1 MASALSSSRTK
12 TAFLASRLNHIGVIF
27 MTAFDEKTEQRLM
40 NDIMELLVTH
50 YGAELPEDALD
61 QELERVE
68 MALND
73 AREFHQGQVRKSG
86 ELYIFHPL
94 RVAHLAARHWMDFAS
109 VTASLLHDVV
119 EDTPVTVADVRVK
132 YGDEVAHL
140 VDGLTKVT
148 SEAMS
153 RDDLKKETYKKTLL
167 VAIDDIRVL
176 CLKFWDRID
185 NLYTLDAL
193 PPYKQKL
200 IAEETRTVYVP
211 LARHLGMGYVSTE
224 LESLS
229 HSVLYPKRAKRYQ
242 RAVQDLQQE
251 TSSYLRQIR
260 AKIHNN
266 CEKQKLS
273 VLVKERWRPFTI
285 AAAREMRRGFVALFT
300 LEVQVDRMMD
310 AYLFLGILHSLFP
323 PIPGKLRDHLNQTS
337 QHGYMALKTTVQ
349 AEEQRMRVEITTR
362 KLARFN
368 QAGVLAPGF
377 SFRHDNFR
385 TLMKSLMD
393 GESAFD
399 TESLKLASATIQV
412 YTPHGEVRKLPE
424 GSSVLDFAFDIHD
437 SVGLHACRAVINGR
451 IRQLKTRLLD
461 GDQVEVETAEEPEVL
476 PKWLE
481 WAITPRARN
490 SIRRYLRK
498 KVRSAKAE

>member
-1 MASALSSSRTK
+1 MTFDSA
-12 TAFLASRLNHIGVIF
+12 
-27 MTAFDEKTEQRLM
+27 TEQRLM

-50 YGAELPEDALD
+50 YGAELSEEDLD
-61 QELERVE
+61 RELERVE
-68 MALND
+68 LALND
-73 AREFHQGQVRKSG
+73 ARTHHEGQVRKSG
-86 ELYIFHPL
+86 EPYIFHPL
-94 RVAHLAARHWMDFAS
+94 RVSHLAARHWMDFPS
-109 VTASLLHDVV
+109 VIASLLHDVV
-119 EDTPVTVADVRVK
+119 EDTPVTLEDVRIK

-148 SEAMS
+148 SNILS

-185 NLYTLDAL
+185 NLLTIEAL
-193 PPYKQKL
+193 PLHKQKL

-211 LARHLGMGYVSTE
+211 LAQHLGMGYVATE

-229 HSVLYPKRAKRYQ
+229 YSVLYPKRAKRYEEI
-242 RAVQDLQQE
+242 VHNLQQQ
-251 TSSYLRQIR
+251 TNGYLRQVR
-260 AKIHNN
+260 ARIHSA
-266 CEKQKLS
+266 CEKQKLTA
-273 VLVKERWRPFTI
+273 LVKERWRPFTV
-285 AAAREMRRGFVALFT
+285 AATREMQRGFPSLFT
-300 LEVQVDRMMD
+300 LEVQVDRMME

-349 AEEQRMRVEITTR
+349 AGEQRMRVEITTR

-368 QAGVLAPGF
+368 QSGVLAPGF
-377 SFRHDNFR
+377 NFRQDNFR
-385 TLMKSLMD
+385 DLMQSLMD

-412 YTPHGEVRKLPE
+412 YTPQGEVRKLPE

-437 SVGLHACRAVINGR
+437 SVGLHAHRGIINGR
-451 IRQLKTRLLD
+451 IRQLRTRLLD
-461 GDQVEVETAEEPEVL
+461 GDQVMVETADEPEVL

-490 SIRRYLRK
+490 SIRRYLRN
-498 KVRSAKAE
+498 KVRAA